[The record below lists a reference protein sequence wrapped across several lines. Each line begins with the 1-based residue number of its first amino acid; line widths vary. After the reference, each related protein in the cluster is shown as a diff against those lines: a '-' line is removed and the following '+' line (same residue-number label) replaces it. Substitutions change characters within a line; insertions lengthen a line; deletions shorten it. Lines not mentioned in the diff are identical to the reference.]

1 MIDTIKHGNELTHD
15 GHYLFTLE
23 QVNELVAEAVQRE
36 RKEAA
41 HQDALFKP
49 ALNASIEVQVT
60 LRMIYSVLAHR
71 DSPTWTLTLQNFWNE
86 YSTALTALEKAYRQV
101 VREMPLMVSEIDRL
115 LKNLDFTAATIK
127 AAVMLA
133 IGDGDGGAALDRLVA
148 QHDPFMDALL
158 NAQLARLSTEYM
170 TGNTN
175 LSRGGIWIGNHIN
188 TQLKTVRK
196 VRKQWQTCYEFLK
209 NVHGR
214 LLEGTDSIEAWRWF
228 EVRRPDI
235 LATKANQG
243 DKISQDQLRD
253 FESEISRYKKIARK
267 LAESQVNSQ
276 QSHSTLID
284 ETC

>member
-41 HQDALFKP
+41 RQDALFKP
-49 ALNASIEVQVT
+49 VLYASIEVQVT
-60 LRMIYSVLAHR
+60 LRTIYSVLAHR

-86 YSTALTALEKAYRQV
+86 YSTALTALEKAYRHV
-101 VREMPLMVSEIDRL
+101 VREMPLMVSEIDTL
-115 LKNLDFTAATIK
+115 IKSLDFTAATIK

-158 NAQLARLSTEYM
+158 NAQLSRLSTEYM

-209 NVHGR
+209 HVHGR

-243 DKISQDQLRD
+243 DKTSQDQLRD

-267 LAESQVNSQ
+267 LAESQTNSQ